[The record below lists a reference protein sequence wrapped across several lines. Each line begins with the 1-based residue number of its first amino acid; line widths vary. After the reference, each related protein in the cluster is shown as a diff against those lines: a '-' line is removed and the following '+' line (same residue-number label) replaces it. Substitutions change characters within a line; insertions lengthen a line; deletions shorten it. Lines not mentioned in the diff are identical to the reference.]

1 MELPDNRADEIF
13 RDITSYLDFVRAKGY
28 EISVCGFSP
37 ALFPYLPT
45 LYQYEVH
52 TPEVCVYLKSCP
64 EMRKRCIAH
73 KAVLMKCLPKEA
85 RYGCCYAGVEEYLIP
100 IFSEENEPIVCI
112 NVSGYRG
119 NLRRSFSRYTAL
131 RKKLPAAY
139 EQSYEALS
147 PSPPDPKEIRTVTA
161 PLFYMFRALYAEC
174 RSHQAPEDVSD
185 RIYRELSDYFYAH
198 YPQAD
203 VFHAACRELH
213 YSEAYLRR
221 LFRQKS
227 GKPPNA
233 FLTQLRVKR
242 AAELLRSTDQPVTRI
257 AAACGFDDPNYFSA
271 LFHNWYGM
279 PPRDYRK
286 KKNTLSP

>member
-1 MELPDNRADEIF
+1 MSPDTGE
-13 RDITSYLDFVRAKGY
+13 TSG
-28 EISVCGFSP
+28 G
-37 ALFPYLPT
+37 LFPGT
-45 LYQYEVH
+45 RRCE
-52 TPEVCVYLKSCP
+52 KNCP
-64 EMRKRCIAH
+64 PLMN
-73 KAVLMKCLPKEA
+73 KAMKLFP
-85 RYGCCYAGVEEYLIP
+85 L
-100 IFSEENEPIVCI
+100 
-112 NVSGYRG
+112 
-119 NLRRSFSRYTAL
+119 LL
-131 RKKLPAAY
+131 
-139 EQSYEALS
+139 
-147 PSPPDPKEIRTVTA
+147 PDPKRDPATVTA

-185 RIYRELSDYFYAH
+185 RIYRELSGYFYAH

-286 KKNTLSP
+286 KKNALSP